1 MTKKVYNEPSMKVV
15 RIRQKLQ
22 LLAGSDVDKN
32 NMNTKL
38 QEEEVVE
45 GW

>member
-15 RIRQKLQ
+15 KIRQKLQ
-22 LLAGSDVDKN
+22 LLADSVQNYKL
-32 NMNTKL
+32 NTKL

>member
-1 MTKKVYNEPSMKVV
+1 MTKKVYDEPSIKVV

-22 LLAGSDVDKN
+22 LLAGSVDKF

-38 QEEEVVE
+38 QEKEEVEE

>member
-1 MTKKVYNEPSMKVV
+1 MTKKVYNEPSMKFV

-22 LLAGSDVDKN
+22 LLADSVQNYKL
-32 NMNTKL
+32 NTKL

>member
-22 LLAGSDVDKN
+22 LLAYSDVDKN

-38 QEEEVVE
+38 QEEEVVV

>member
-22 LLAGSDVDKN
+22 LLADSVQN
-32 NMNTKL
+32 YNLNTKL